1 MSYTRKPLLRR
12 KKLVLDSLL
21 AGVMLFS
28 SFAVRT
34 PNVEPNPDDYEVSI
48 GLTHKYFHFNRQW
61 ERELGTKYNDVLA
74 WAKLDEGIYF
84 KPEYMNKQSK
94 SIKYLKLDWRRSWK
108 GISAGLTT
116 RSTDETL
123 KLYETFASV
132 GMSKTKK
139 YYNDKIEVVVSF
151 DGYFPPD
158 DSSDN
163 NTFEFEDKFKV
174 SWKLTDK
181 IKLYNLGE
189 ISKLQGKEFYK
200 GKIGVEY
207 VF

>member
-1 MSYTRKPLLRR
+1 M
-12 KKLVLDSLL
+12 VLDSLL

-34 PNVEPNPDDYEVSI
+34 PNVQPNPDDYELSV
-48 GLTHKYFHFNRQW
+48 GVTHKYFHFNRQW
-61 ERELGTKYNDVLA
+61 ERELGVKYTDDLV
-74 WAKLDEGIYF
+74 WAKLDEGVYF
-84 KPEYMNKQSK
+84 KPEYMNKESQGV
-94 SIKYLKLDWRRSWK
+94 KYLKLDWRRKVLGASL
-108 GISAGLTT
+108 GFTT

-132 GMSKTKK
+132 GISKLKK
-139 YYNDKIEVVVSF
+139 YYNDKIEVEVSF

-158 DSSDN
+158 DSGDN

-189 ISKLQGKEFYK
+189 VSKLKGKEFYK

>member
-1 MSYTRKPLLRR
+1 M
-12 KKLVLDSLL
+12 VLDSLL

-74 WAKLDEGIYF
+74 WAKFDEGIYF

-158 DSSDN
+158 DSGDN